1 MLAVDMLGG
10 KCADISGGPRLY
22 LGAIVMLVGLML
34 TLDNFGV
41 LDASRFW
48 RLWPVVLIALGLVR
62 LSNWARTG
70 RRPGGITLVGIGLA
84 FLLMNFGMLRFRQLF
99 PLFLLGLGAYTVM
112 RAVRGD
118 RRRAET
124 GEPGSEPGSILDAFV
139 FMSGVK
145 KASSS
150 PDFRLGDITAI
161 MGGAEI
167 DLRQASIRGGPAV
180 LDTFAM
186 MGGIEVRV
194 PDDWTVDVQGT
205 PLMGG
210 FEDKTRRPSDT
221 SKRLVITGLAIMG
234 GIEVKN

>member
-1 MLAVDMLGG
+1 MG
-10 KCADISGGPRLY
+10 SRL
-22 LGAIVMLVGLML
+22 LV
-34 TLDNFGV
+34 
-41 LDASRFW
+41 
-48 RLWPVVLIALGLVR
+48 
-62 LSNWARTG
+62 
-70 RRPGGITLVGIGLA
+70 IGLA

-99 PLFLLGLGAYTVM
+99 PLFLLGVGAYSVM

-118 RRRAET
+118 RRTAEA

-150 PDFRLGDITAI
+150 PDFRVGDITAI

-186 MGGIEVRV
+186 MGGIEIRV
-194 PDDWTVDVQGT
+194 PDDWTVDLQGT

-221 SKRLVITGLAIMG
+221 SKRLVISGLAIMG